1 MKAITLYDL
10 KNGEYLNFLKN
21 YSQIIELNNANTLLV
36 EDEKN
41 ALDAEITKIDALYS
55 ISQKS
60 ELTPEIEALDARRDK
75 AINGIVITI
84 NGLSYHFDSAKSNAA
99 NLLTEALKPYGSGI
113 ANLNYV
119 LETAQIESLVA
130 DITSKPHLMDAAN
143 ELGIADWFTELAT
156 ANTEFNSKY
165 LARTQQLGAANPDNI
180 KALRQVAN
188 QKYYDLRDMLDGF
201 YITKKKI
208 DPWKKTINELN
219 ALIDQYNTLLNNRK
233 GNDGSNTPPTL
244 VKP

>member
-1 MKAITLYDL
+1 MIAAIDL
-10 KNGEYLNFLKN
+10 NNLRNGEYITFYNNFI
-21 YSQIIELNNANTLLV
+21 QIIDLNNAGFLLV
-36 EDEKN
+36 KDEKN
-41 ALDAEITKIDALYS
+41 ALEAEITKIEALYS
-55 ISQKS
+55 LSQKS

-84 NGLSYHFDSAKSNAA
+84 NGLSYHFDAAKSNAA
-99 NLLTEALKPYGSGI
+99 NLLAQALKPYGSGI

-119 LETAQIESLVA
+119 LETAQIERLVD
-130 DITSKPHLMDAAN
+130 DITSKPHLMDAAR

-156 ANTEFNSKY
+156 ANTEFNNKY

-219 ALIDQYNTLLNNRK
+219 ALIEQYNQLLANRK
-233 GNDGSNTPPTL
+233 PSTEAA
-244 VKP
+244 KPEEKK